1 MKASL
6 LFLLACVS
14 AVSMADEKHEETV
27 PQQPVVEH
35 YDYSMRPDIA
45 KVLSISEARAG
56 CEAVPVQMNYLDS
69 AGNAHILEYL
79 VMGTGCSNGG

>member
-14 AVSMADEKHEETV
+14 AVSMADEKHEGTAQ
-27 PQQPVVEH
+27 QQPVVEH
-35 YDYSMRPDIA
+35 YDYSMKLDVA
-45 KVLSISEARAG
+45 KVISITEPQAV

-69 AGNAHILEYL
+69 AGKQHIVEYL
-79 VMGTGCSNGG
+79 VMGTGCSNG